1 MELWYSLSALLVTVL
16 SLWMTGH
23 VVLVKRDARAAAL
36 WVAIIWFLPVGGALL
51 YLLLGVNRLRR
62 QASNLRRPVRPQGGS
77 PGVGTVELRLAMGP
91 EDGHLTEMA
100 ALVSRVTGLPV
111 LSGNAVTTLVDGDAA
126 FAAMLAAIEQAR
138 VSITLATYI
147 FGNDRVGRAFR
158 DALVRAQARGVEVR
172 VLIDAA
178 GERYSWPPMVS
189 VLQDAGLR
197 VARFL
202 PGKRASWLVG
212 LNLRNHRKLLV
223 CDGRIGFTGGMN
235 LRVHHCR
242 SSGRRF
248 TQDLHFRV
256 EGPVVR
262 QLQEIFAQDW
272 DFAAGEHLYG
282 DAWFPALTP
291 VGAVIARAVSDG
303 PDEDLDQLSW
313 VFMGALSMAKRRVC
327 IMTPYFLPDRS
338 LVNAL
343 NLAALRGVEVDIL
356 LPAHNNLPFVH
367 WAMMGQLWQVLGHG
381 CRVWFSTGAFDHS
394 KLMVVDDA
402 WVFLGSANWDTRSL
416 RLNFECN
423 LECYDR
429 ALGRSLAV
437 LVAARIRTARPCT
450 LADVDARSLPI
461 KLRDGVARLFSPF
474 L

>member
-1 MELWYSLSALLVTVL
+1 MELWYSLSALLVTSL
-16 SLWMTGH
+16 SLWLSGH

-36 WVAIIWFLPVGGALL
+36 WVAIIWFFPVGGALL
-51 YLLLGVNRLRR
+51 YMLLGVNRLRR
-62 QASNLRRPVRPQGGS
+62 QASSLRRPMRQQDRL
-77 PGVGTVELRLAMGP
+77 PGVGARELRLAMGP
-91 EDGHLTEMA
+91 EDVHLTEMA
-100 ALVSRVTGLPV
+100 ALVSRVTGLPLV
-111 LSGNAVTTLVDGDAA
+111 SGNAVSTLVDGDAA
-126 FAAMLAAIEQAR
+126 FEAMLVAIEQSR
-138 VSITLATYI
+138 VSVALSTYI
-147 FGNDRVGRAFR
+147 FGNDRVGRAFLE
-158 DALVRAQARGVEVR
+158 ALVRAQQRGVEVR
-172 VLIDAA
+172 ILIDAA

-189 VLQDAGLR
+189 VLQNSGLR

-202 PGKRASWLVG
+202 PGKHISWLVG

-235 LRVHHCR
+235 LRVHHCH

-248 TQDLHFRV
+248 TRDLHFRI

-282 DAWFPALTP
+282 DTWFPALTP
-291 VGAVIARAVSDG
+291 AGTVIARAVPDG

-313 VFMGALSMAKRRVC
+313 VFMGALGMARRRVC

-338 LVNAL
+338 LINAL

-381 CRVWFSTGAFDHS
+381 CRVWFSMGPFDHG
-394 KLMVVDDA
+394 KLMVVDEA
-402 WVFLGSANWDTRSL
+402 WVFLGSANWDPRSL

-429 ALGRSLAV
+429 ELGQSLAA
-437 LVAARIRTARPCT
+437 LVAERIRMARPCT
-450 LADVDARSLPI
+450 LADVDARALPV
-461 KLRDGVARLFSPF
+461 KLRDGIARLFSPF